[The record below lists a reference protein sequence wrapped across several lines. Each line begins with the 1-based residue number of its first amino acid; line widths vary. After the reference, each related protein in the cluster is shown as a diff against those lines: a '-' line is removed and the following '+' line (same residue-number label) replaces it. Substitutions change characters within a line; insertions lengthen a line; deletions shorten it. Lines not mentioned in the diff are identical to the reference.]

1 LARDLDQ
8 FRQRIALVAHLR
20 GLSPSEVNEY
30 IKRRLGLVGY
40 HEDGPFSSDALT
52 LIAKWSGG
60 VPARINGLCFSVLAA
75 ADRSENEPLDVSSV
89 RMAIAMEDLSSPAGG
104 IRAYALSPRARWLA
118 GAVSIALF
126 MTFTAIFSYQ
136 WLISM
141 PTASAK
147 HVASALPPARSVFS
161 NSPAMEVASA
171 APEAESVDAETSG
184 HSAESRRGVE
194 QIVVPS
200 GSGKLDNFETKI
212 VPMDSESQPANARS
226 INIVSEIRRGS
237 DFMRKGQYEEA
248 IRAFDAALALGADW
262 RDVSGKI
269 GRARRAAAAERR
281 VLQ

>member
-1 LARDLDQ
+1 
-8 FRQRIALVAHLR
+8 
-20 GLSPSEVNEY
+20 LSPSEVNEY

-75 ADRSENEPLDVSSV
+75 ADRSENEPFDVSSV
-89 RMAIAMEDLSSPAGG
+89 RKAIAIMEDLSSPAGG
-104 IRAYALSPRARWLA
+104 IRAYAVSPQVRWLA
-118 GAVSIALF
+118 RAVTIALF
-126 MTFTAIFSYQ
+126 MTFTTVFSYQ
-136 WLISM
+136 WLISI

-161 NSPAMEVASA
+161 NSPAMEVVSE
-171 APEAESVDAETSG
+171 APAAESADAEAAAAESADAETPG
-184 HSAESRRGVE
+184 HSVESGRGAE

-226 INIVSEIRRGS
+226 INIVSEIRRGNY
-237 DFMRKGQYEEA
+237 FMRKGQYEEA
-248 IRAFDAALALGADW
+248 IRAFDAALELGADR